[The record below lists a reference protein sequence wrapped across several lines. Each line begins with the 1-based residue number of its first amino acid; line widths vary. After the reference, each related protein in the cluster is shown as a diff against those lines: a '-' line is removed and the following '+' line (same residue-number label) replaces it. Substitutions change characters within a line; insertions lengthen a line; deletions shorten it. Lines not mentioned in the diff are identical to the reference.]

1 MALNFPTSPATNAT
15 YSLGNKTW
23 TYNGYAWDLSTST
36 SNLYTTTI
44 DFAAS
49 SVTTEQS
56 VQSFAVATYRSAKY
70 VIQLTNSTNYAL
82 YEIAILHDGTTV
94 TMFDTAYAQTY
105 FDGDYVNIASKIITS
120 GTINANLRF
129 YISAGNVIFAASAIS
144 GSVTVKGQVTLIKV

>member
-1 MALNFPTSPATNAT
+1 MPLNFPTSPSTNDT

-23 TYNGYAWDLSTST
+23 TYNGYAWDLSSST

-44 DFAAS
+44 DFGATGI
-49 SVTTEQS
+49 TTEQS
-56 VQSFAVATYRSAKY
+56 IQSFAIATYRSAKY
-70 VIQLTNSTNYAL
+70 TIQLSNSTNYAL

-94 TMFDTAYAQTY
+94 TVFDTAYSQTY

-129 YISAGNVIFAASAIS
+129 YTSAGNVIFAASAIS
-144 GSVTVKGQVTLIKV
+144 GTVSVKGQVTLIKA